1 MSKMHWTPAQRK
13 AIDYKG
19 DALLL
24 SAAAGSGK
32 TATLTERIAR
42 LLTDENSTAEISRML
57 CVTFTRAAAA
67 ELRERIGRK
76 LSQALA
82 ENPGN
87 SRLSRQ
93 LYDLG
98 RARITTIHSYCLEVL
113 RTHAPELGLPA
124 GFAIAEEADVKS
136 LGRQVMADVLSDL
149 FDRGEDWFIT
159 LADTLA
165 GARNE
170 ASLDDALLKLANAM
184 TSAGMEPRALDSLAD
199 SLTRAD
205 GDFLTTPMGAGIRS
219 AVLRF
224 ARHHAAYF
232 ADVAEDFS
240 QDEVFAKNYLPAAQA
255 CCATAKALLTA
266 AEAGSYSAVRAA
278 LLGHDKCALG
288 RGVKKEM
295 QTPESLYFKDQREDF
310 QKKIDTWLK
319 KSFTLTPE
327 ETTVACARTA
337 EAAHHIA
344 RVLSLYFDTLRTRKR
359 DRGMVDFTDLE
370 EMTARLF
377 TDENGNPTEAAVQAG
392 KSFDY
397 IFIDEYQDTNH
408 LQDSIF
414 SALAQGGGGRFMVGD
429 IKQSIYRFRGAE
441 PEVFSSYRRAWP
453 TEEEDPLASS
463 RSLFMQENFRCDKSV
478 IDFGNLVS
486 CHIFSTGSIPFT
498 ESDELKYAKHGD
510 TPKPAHPV
518 EVRIL
523 PKSKDEEEKS
533 AHVTEEAAYVADRIA
548 QMLGRE
554 RREDGTPLS
563 PGDIAIL
570 LRSPGKDGAAFAEA
584 LEARGIR
591 VQNRS
596 SNTLYEQPE
605 ILLMLSVLR
614 SIDNP
619 TRDIHLAAAM
629 KSPLFSFTLDDLV
642 RIRRAVSYGS
652 LWDAVAICQK
662 ESVPEA
668 GVTEDLSRRC
678 GEFITRLENLRR
690 DARGMGTDKLI
701 LRLFTES
708 RILTLLEGDPSV
720 DAAAARANL
729 QSLYDEARR
738 FENAA
743 GGGLYPFLTHLEAVA
758 ESGGTLPQKDADPNA
773 VRIFS
778 IHQSKGLEFPVCFLA
793 RTDKGRNM
801 QDTHARV
808 LFDPAVGVAM
818 KLPDE
823 GGVVRCETPLRRSV
837 SSAMADAIIE
847 EEMRVLYVAMT
858 RARERLIIT
867 AALENPE
874 EHLQKSSVGA
884 RYVTAHT
891 VYNASNYI
899 TWILDAI
906 ASAARRG
913 DARIDAVNVEIVA
926 GSQNEDTAADT
937 ATDATPTSVN
947 EAEVERYRELFEKR
961 FSCRY
966 PHGVLTGIPAKL
978 TVSRLYPGILDEV
991 EAAEDTRA
999 EITRTPSLPPRGERN
1014 RAPRFLKGKTEFE
1027 ASFAGTAT
1035 HTFMQ
1040 FCDFAALAKSGAEA
1054 ELRRLRAE
1062 GFLTD
1067 AMAEAVRIPEI
1078 EKFRESELFARMQNA
1093 SYMRREFRFNASLP
1107 AQDFTTDPT
1116 LAEELRREGA
1126 DIIVQGVVDCLFIDR
1141 DGRAVLVDYKTDR
1154 LTEKETA
1161 DPTLAAKKLIDRH
1174 KTQLVYYRA
1183 VCEKMFGREIEECVI
1198 YSLPLGRGIDVE

>member
-1 MSKMHWTPAQRK
+1 MSNMSWTPAQRK
-13 AIDYKG
+13 AIDYRG

-32 TATLTERIAR
+32 TATLTERIVR

-67 ELRERIGRK
+67 ELRERIGRGLNRA
-76 LSQALA
+76 LS
-82 ENPGN
+82 EDPGN
-87 SRLSRQ
+87 SRLNRQ

-113 RTHAPELGLPA
+113 RSHAPELGLPA
-124 GFAIAEEADVKS
+124 GFAIAEEADVKNLS
-136 LGRQVMADVLSDL
+136 RQVMTDVLSDL
-149 FDRGEDWFIT
+149 FDQGEDWFIT

-170 ASLDDALLKLANAM
+170 SSLDDALLKLANALS
-184 TSAGMEPRALDSLAD
+184 SAGMDISTLDALAD
-199 SLTRAD
+199 SLARTE
-205 GDFLTTPMGAGIRS
+205 GDFITTPAGAGIRT

-224 ARHHAAYF
+224 ARHYAAYF
-232 ADVAEDFS
+232 AEIEENYS
-240 QDEVFAKNYLPAAQA
+240 QDDELAKKYLPDVKA
-255 CCATAKALLTA
+255 CLATAQQLLAA
-266 AEAGSYSAVRAA
+266 AEEGSYRAMRAA
-278 LLGHDKCALG
+278 LLGFAPPGLIRLKNG
-288 RGVKKEM
+288 YK
-295 QTPESLYFKDQREDF
+295 TPEIAYFQTQRKNF
-310 QKKIDTWLK
+310 LSKIDDWLK
-319 KSFTLTPE
+319 KSFALSAE
-327 ETTVACARTA
+327 ETAVACARTA
-337 EAAHHIA
+337 EVAHHIA
-344 RVLSLYFDTLRTRKR
+344 RVLSLYFDALRTRKR
-359 DRGMVDFTDLE
+359 DRGIVDFTDLE
-370 EMTARLF
+370 ELTSRLF
-377 TDENGNPTEAAVQAG
+377 TDEDGNPTEAAVQAG

-453 TEEEDPLASS
+453 TEEEDPHATAT
-463 RSLFMQENFRCDKSV
+463 SLFMQENFRCDQSV
-478 IDFGNLVS
+478 IEFGNMVS
-486 CHIFSTGSIPFT
+486 RHIFSTGSIPFT
-498 ESDELKYAKHGD
+498 KSDELKYAKHGD

-523 PKSKDEEEKS
+523 PGKTKDEDDS
-533 AHVTEEAAYVADRIA
+533 AVDEAAYVADRIA
-548 QMLGRE
+548 RMLGRE
-554 RREDGTPLS
+554 RREDGTPLV

-570 LRSPGKDGAAFAEA
+570 LRSPGPDGADFARA

-591 VQNRS
+591 VHNRA

-605 ILLMLSVLR
+605 ILLMLSVLH

-629 KSPLFSFTLDDLV
+629 KSPIFGFTLDDLV
-642 RIRRAVSYGS
+642 RIRHAVSYGS

-678 GEFITRLENLRR
+678 GEFIRRLENLRK
-690 DARGMGTDKLI
+690 DARQIGADTLI
-701 LRLFTES
+701 LRLYAES
-708 RILTLLEGDPSV
+708 RILHLLEGDPSM
-720 DAAAARANL
+720 DGGAARANL

-738 FENAA
+738 FENAT
-743 GGGLYPFLTHLEAVA
+743 GGGLYPFLTHIEAVA
-758 ESGGTLPQKDADPNA
+758 ESGSTLPQKDADPNA
-773 VRIFS
+773 VRILS

-793 RTDKGRNM
+793 RTDKGRNL
-801 QDTHARV
+801 QDTTARV

-823 GGVVRCETPLRRSV
+823 GGVVRCDTPLRRSV
-837 SSAMADAIIE
+837 SAAMADAIIE

-867 AALENPE
+867 ATLNKPE
-874 EHLQKSSVGA
+874 EELQSRAFGA
-884 RYVTAHT
+884 QFTTDYT
-891 VYNASNYI
+891 VYRAPNNI
-899 TWILDAI
+899 TWILDAME
-906 ASAARRG
+906 SARYHG
-913 DARIDAVNVEIVA
+913 DKVIDFVNVEIVNGLQEA
-926 GSQNEDTAADT
+926 EDHPDT
-937 ATDATPTSVN
+937 VSDTTPTPVN
-947 EAEVERYRELFEKR
+947 EEAVARYQKLFEKR
-961 FSCRY
+961 FAYRY
-966 PHGVLTGIPAKL
+966 PHGSLAGIPAKL
-978 TVSRLYPGILDEV
+978 TVSRLYPGILDEI
-991 EAAEDTRA
+991 ESAESTRTD
-999 EITRTPSLPPRGERN
+999 ITRTPSLPPRGERN

-1040 FCDFAALAKSGAEA
+1040 FCDFDALAKSGAEA
-1054 ELRRLRAE
+1054 ELHRLRAE
-1062 GFLTD
+1062 GFLSA
-1067 AMAEAVRIPEI
+1067 AMAEAVRLSEI
-1078 EKFRESELFARMQNA
+1078 EKFRESELFARMRDA

-1107 AQDFTTDPT
+1107 AREFTTDPT

-1154 LTEKETA
+1154 LTDREIA
-1161 DPTLAAKKLIDRH
+1161 DPTLAKKKLLERH
-1174 KTQLVYYRA
+1174 RTQLIYYRA
-1183 VCEKMFGREIEECVI
+1183 VCREMFEREIEECVI
-1198 YSLPLGRGIDVE
+1198 YSLPLGRDITVE

>member
-1 MSKMHWTPAQRK
+1 MSKMSWTPAQRK
-13 AIDYKG
+13 AIDYRG

-32 TATLTERIAR
+32 TATLTERIVR

-67 ELRERIGRK
+67 ELRERIGRGLNRA
-76 LSQALA
+76 LS

-113 RTHAPELGLPA
+113 RSHAPELGLPA
-124 GFAIAEEADVKS
+124 GFAIAEEADVKNLS
-136 LGRQVMADVLSDL
+136 RQVMTDVLSDL
-149 FDRGEDWFIT
+149 FEQGEDWFIT

-170 ASLDDALLKLANAM
+170 SSLDDALLKLANALS
-184 TSAGMEPRALDSLAD
+184 SAGMEPRTLDSLAD
-199 SLTRAD
+199 SLARTE
-205 GDFLTTPMGAGIRS
+205 GDFLTTPAGAGTRS

-224 ARHHAAYF
+224 ARHYAAYF
-232 ADVAEDFS
+232 ADVVEDFA
-240 QDEVFAKNYLPAAQA
+240 QDEEFEKKYNPAARA
-255 CCATAKALLTA
+255 CLDTAKALLAA
-266 AEAGSYSAVRAA
+266 AEEGSYGAVRVA
-278 LLGHDKCALG
+278 LMSYSPPKLGGISKDS
-288 RGVKKEM
+288 
-295 QTPESLYFKDQREDF
+295 QTPQSLYFQDQRKKFKE
-310 QKKIDTWLK
+310 KIDDWLK
-319 KSFTLTPE
+319 KSFALSPE
-327 ETTVACARTA
+327 ETAVACARTA
-337 EAAHHIA
+337 EVAHHIA
-344 RVLSLYFDTLRTRKR
+344 RVLSLYFDALRTRKR
-359 DRGMVDFTDLE
+359 DRGIVDFTDLE
-370 EMTARLF
+370 ELTARLF
-377 TDENGNPTEAAVQAG
+377 TDEDGNPTEAAVQAG

-453 TEEEDPLASS
+453 TEEEDPHAAAM
-463 RSLFMQENFRCDKSV
+463 SLFMQENFRCDRSV
-478 IDFGNLVS
+478 IDFGNMVS
-486 CHIFSTGSIPFT
+486 RHIFSTGSIPFT

-523 PKSKDEEEKS
+523 PKKTEDADDSVMDE
-533 AHVTEEAAYVADRIA
+533 ADYVADRVA
-548 QMLGRE
+548 RMLGRE
-554 RREDGTPLS
+554 RREDGTPLV

-570 LRSPGKDGAAFAEA
+570 LRSPGPDGADFAQA

-591 VQNRS
+591 VHNRA

-605 ILLMLSVLR
+605 ILLMLSVLH

-629 KSPLFSFTLDDLV
+629 KSPVFGFTLDDLV

-652 LWDAVAICQK
+652 LWDAVNLCQK

-678 GEFITRLENLRR
+678 GEFIRRLENLRK
-690 DARGMGTDKLI
+690 DARGIGADTLI
-701 LRLFTES
+701 LRLYAES
-708 RILTLLEGDPSV
+708 RILSLLEGDPSV
-720 DAAAARANL
+720 DAGAARANL
-729 QSLYDEARR
+729 QALYDEARR
-738 FENAA
+738 FENAT
-743 GGGLYPFLTHLEAVA
+743 GGGLYPFLTHMEAVA
-758 ESGGTLPQKDADPNA
+758 ESGSTLPQKDADPNA
-773 VRIFS
+773 VRILS

-793 RTDKGRNM
+793 RTDKGRNL

-823 GGVVRCETPLRRSV
+823 GGVVRCDTPLRRSV

-858 RARERLIIT
+858 RARERLIVT
-867 AALENPE
+867 ATLNKPE
-874 EHLQKSSVGA
+874 EELQSRAIGA
-884 RYVTAHT
+884 RFTTDYT
-891 VYNASNYI
+891 VYRAPNNI

-906 ASAARRG
+906 ESARYHG
-913 DARIDAVNVEIVA
+913 DRAIDAVNVEIVN
-926 GSQNEDTAADT
+926 STTETEDRPDTAYDT
-937 ATDATPTSVN
+937 TPSSVN
-947 EAEVERYRELFEKR
+947 EAAVERYRELFEKR
-961 FSCRY
+961 FAYRY
-966 PHGVLTGIPAKL
+966 PHEALAGIPAKL

-991 EAAEDTRA
+991 ESAESTRTD
-999 EITRTPSLPPRGERN
+999 ITRTPSLPPRGERN

-1040 FCDFAALAKSGAEA
+1040 FCDFDALAKSGAEA
-1054 ELRRLRAE
+1054 ELHRLTAE
-1062 GFLTD
+1062 GFLSA
-1067 AMAEAVRIPEI
+1067 AMAEAVRLSEI
-1078 EKFRESELFARMQNA
+1078 EKFRESDLFARMRDA

-1107 AQDFTTDPT
+1107 AWEFTTDPT

-1154 LTEKETA
+1154 LTDREIA
-1161 DPTLAAKKLIDRH
+1161 DPALAKKKLVERH
-1174 KTQLVYYRA
+1174 RTQLIYYRA
-1183 VCEKMFGREIEECVI
+1183 VCREMFGREIEECVI
-1198 YSLPLGRGIDVE
+1198 YSLPLGRDIAVE

>member
-1 MSKMHWTPAQRK
+1 MSNMSWTPAQRK
-13 AIDYKG
+13 AIDYRG

-32 TATLTERIAR
+32 TATLTERIVR

-67 ELRERIGRK
+67 ELRERIGRGLNRA
-76 LSQALA
+76 LS
-82 ENPGN
+82 EDPGN
-87 SRLSRQ
+87 SRLNRQ

-113 RTHAPELGLPA
+113 RSHAPELGLPA
-124 GFAIAEEADVKS
+124 GFAIAEEADVKNLS
-136 LGRQVMADVLSDL
+136 NQVMTDVLSDL
-149 FDRGEDWFIT
+149 FDQGEDWFIT

-170 ASLDDALLKLANAM
+170 ASLDDALLKLAKAM
-184 TSAGMEPRALDSLAD
+184 TSAGMDVSTLDALAD
-199 SLTRAD
+199 SLARAE
-205 GDFLTTPMGAGIRS
+205 GDFITTPAGAGIRT

-224 ARHHAAYF
+224 ARHYAAYF
-232 ADVAEDFS
+232 AETEEDFS
-240 QDEVFAKNYLPAAQA
+240 QDEIFSKDYLLAAQA
-255 CCATAKALLTA
+255 CLRSAKALLAA
-266 AEAGSYSAVRAA
+266 AEEGSYEATRNA
-278 LLGHDKCALG
+278 LKGYIPHPLGK
-288 RGVKKEM
+288 GVKKDD
-295 QTPESLYFKDQREDF
+295 QTPASLYFKDQRDKF
-310 QKKIDTWLK
+310 KKKIDDWLK
-319 KSFTLTPE
+319 KSFALSAE
-327 ETTVACARTA
+327 ETAVACARTA
-337 EAAHHIA
+337 EAAHSIA
-344 RVLSLYFDTLRTRKR
+344 RVLRIYFDTLRARKR
-359 DRGMVDFTDLE
+359 ERGMVDFTDLE
-370 EMTARLF
+370 ELTARLF
-377 TDENGNPTEAAVQAG
+377 TDSDGNPTEAAVQAG

-453 TEEEDPLASS
+453 TEEEDPHATAT
-463 RSLFMQENFRCDKSV
+463 SLFMQENFRCDQSV
-478 IDFGNLVS
+478 IDFGNMVS
-486 CHIFSTGSIPFT
+486 RHIFSTGSIPFT

-523 PKSKDEEEKS
+523 PGKTKDEDDS
-533 AHVTEEAAYVADRIA
+533 AVDEAAYVADRIA
-548 QMLGRE
+548 RMLGRE
-554 RREDGTPLS
+554 RREDGTPLV

-570 LRSPGKDGAAFAEA
+570 LRSPGPDGADFTRA

-591 VQNRS
+591 VHNRA

-605 ILLMLSVLR
+605 ILLMLSVLH

-629 KSPLFSFTLDDLV
+629 KSPIFGFTLDDLV
-642 RIRRAVSYGS
+642 RIRHAVSYGS

-678 GEFITRLENLRR
+678 GEFIRRLENLRK
-690 DARGMGTDKLI
+690 DARQIGADTLI
-701 LRLFTES
+701 LRLYAES
-708 RILTLLEGDPSV
+708 RILHLLEGDPSM
-720 DAAAARANL
+720 DGGAARANL

-738 FENAA
+738 FENAT
-743 GGGLYPFLTHLEAVA
+743 GGGLYPFLTHIEAVA
-758 ESGGTLPQKDADPNA
+758 ESGSTLPQKDADPNA
-773 VRIFS
+773 VRILS

-793 RTDKGRNM
+793 RTAKERNLR
-801 QDTHARV
+801 DTYARV

-823 GGVVRCETPLRRSV
+823 GGVVRCDTPLRRSV
-837 SSAMADAIIE
+837 SAAMADAIIE

-867 AALENPE
+867 ATLDKAE
-874 EHLQKSSVGA
+874 EELQNRSFGA
-884 RYVTAHT
+884 RFTTDYT
-891 VYNASNYI
+891 VYRAPNNI
-899 TWILDAI
+899 TWILDTI
-906 ASAARRG
+906 ESARYHG
-913 DARIDAVNVEIVA
+913 DKVIDFVNVEIVNSLQEA
-926 GSQNEDTAADT
+926 EDHPDT
-937 ATDATPTSVN
+937 VSDTTPAPVN
-947 EAEVERYRELFEKR
+947 EEAVEQYQELFEKR
-961 FSCRY
+961 FAYRY
-966 PHGVLTGIPAKL
+966 PHGSLAGIPAKL
-978 TVSRLYPGILDEV
+978 TVSRLYPGILDEI
-991 EAAEDTRA
+991 ESAESTRTD
-999 EITRTPSLPPRGERN
+999 ITRTPSLPPRGERN

-1040 FCDFAALAKSGAEA
+1040 FCDFDALAKSGAEA
-1054 ELRRLRAE
+1054 ELHRLRAE
-1062 GFLTD
+1062 GFLSA
-1067 AMAEAVRIPEI
+1067 AMAEAVRLDEI
-1078 EKFRESELFARMQNA
+1078 EKFRESELFARMRDA

-1107 AQDFTTDPT
+1107 ARAFTTDPT
-1116 LAEELRREGA
+1116 LAEELHREGA

-1154 LTEKETA
+1154 LSDKEMA
-1161 DPTLAAKKLIDRH
+1161 DPALAKKKLLERH
-1174 KTQLVYYRA
+1174 RTQLIYYRA
-1183 VCEKMFGREIEECVI
+1183 VCREMFEREIEECVI
-1198 YSLPLGRGIDVE
+1198 YSLPLGGDIAVE